1 MFCALAL
8 VCVCHVSEGIW
19 EGEREREVFQGG
31 SGLTAGYNRDT
42 PKSRL
47 IRPAGGEQCTCI

>member
-19 EGEREREVFQGG
+19 EGEREVFQGG